1 MSNSAIPW
9 TAARQAFLSF
19 TISQSLLKFM
29 SIELLMPSNHL
40 ILCCPLLLLPSIFPS
55 IRVPS
60 FCHGKSHLHM
70 LGMRAWT
77 SLGGHDFAS
86 HICVHCL
93 LVPPPVS
100 PGSLWLSF
108 LKFLPQLTLVSG
120 FGACCPICL
129 NAPLV
134 LLTLHV
140 SIPPSPTPFPQL
152 PRLD

>member
-40 ILCCPLLLLPSIFPS
+40 ILYWPLLLLPSIFPS